1 MSKIVDL
8 GTEKDPTFEDLE
20 NKVYDYYSR
29 WDELIKGQISILETV
44 TDESSVLI
52 DKKEN
57 VKIFTTSG
65 KLGEVIK
72 ELEAIK
78 KEVEEIERVHDFF
91 YE

>member
-1 MSKIVDL
+1 MSKMIDL
-8 GTEKDPTFEDLE
+8 GTEKDPTFGDLE

-29 WDELIKGQISILETV
+29 WDELIKGQISILEIV
-44 TDESSVLI
+44 TDEGSVLL
-52 DKKEN
+52 DKKGN
-57 VKIFTTSG
+57 VQAYSTSK

-78 KEVEEIERVHDFF
+78 KEVEGIERVQDFL